1 MTLLLEKELLS
12 LLFFGF
18 TFSFSNNSLFYI
30 FEKDSRKLQDLFVH
44 NVDTP
49 HLQVRIHFVSFLLAD
64 VYYILM

>member
-30 FEKDSRKLQDLFVH
+30 FEKDSRKLQDLLVH
-44 NVDTP
+44 DVYTS

-64 VYYILM
+64 VYNIFM